1 MANLKRQNLLTLFEY
16 IKSTFDIS
24 LNLKIENGIKEYKES
39 NISTENEGYSK
50 SYEDLLKK
58 EEKSLREHI
67 SSENQLKLYIEGL
80 LDEQETLKKKNKKL
94 LYKIVIL
101 LLI

>member
-1 MANLKRQNLLTLFEY
+1 
-16 IKSTFDIS
+16 
-24 LNLKIENGIKEYKES
+24 
-39 NISTENEGYSK
+39 
-50 SYEDLLKK
+50 LKK

-67 SSENQLKLYIEGL
+67 SNENQLKLYIEGL

-101 LLI
+101 I